1 MAVFGGGE
9 VTAQSATGERIA
21 GIDRRTVGP
30 ALLVLAL
37 AVAMGVILPSID
49 SETSYRDEVHRGEV
63 VQIADG
69 ITLVPTPGWE
79 LAGGALAGETR
90 SPIGTTASTELIRSS
105 VKFSVQAAPFE
116 GTPSQLLERI
126 RQINA
131 DLGSAHGA
139 TRRYPV
145 TTRQGAV
152 GVAKD
157 YVGVNKQ
164 ASEVAFVLRS
174 RSSDSGGHATR
185 EGVEIVV
192 SGPKSAISRRRDDIV
207 AMIRSLRTTP

>member
-1 MAVFGGGE
+1 

-37 AVAMGVILPSID
+37 AVAMSVVLPSID
-49 SETSYRDEVHRGEV
+49 SETSYRDEVHRGDV

-69 ITLVPTPGWE
+69 ITLVPTQGWD

-90 SPIGTTASTELIRSS
+90 SPIGTTASTQLVDGS
-105 VKFSVQAAPFE
+105 VKFSVQAAPFD
-116 GTPSQLLERI
+116 GTPSRLLERI
-126 RQINA
+126 DQINA

-145 TTRQGAV
+145 TTRQGAA

-164 ASEVAFVLRS
+164 GSEAAFVFRA
-174 RSSDSGGHATR
+174 RSSESGGQATR

-192 SGPKSAISRRRDDIV
+192 SGPKGAMSRRRDDIV
-207 AMIRSLRTTP
+207 AMIRSVGTTP

>member
-1 MAVFGGGE
+1 
-9 VTAQSATGERIA
+9 VTAQSAAGERIA

-37 AVAMGVILPSID
+37 AVAMSVVLPAID
-49 SETSYRDEVHRGEV
+49 SETSYRDEVHRGDV

-69 ITLVPTPGWE
+69 ITLVPTPGWD
-79 LAGGALAGETR
+79 LADGALAGETR
-90 SPIGTTASTELIRSS
+90 SPIGTTTSTQLIDGS
-105 VKFSVQAAPFE
+105 VKFSVHAAPFD

-126 RQINA
+126 DQIDA

-145 TTRQGAV
+145 TTRQGAR

-157 YVGVNKQ
+157 FVGVNKQ
-164 ASEVAFVLRS
+164 GSEVAFVLGS
-174 RSSDSGGHATR
+174 RSSQSGGQPAG

-192 SGPKSAISRRRDDIV
+192 SGPKGAMSRRRDDVV
-207 AMIRSLRTTP
+207 AMIRSLSTTR

>member
-1 MAVFGGGE
+1 
-9 VTAQSATGERIA
+9 VTAESATAERIA
-21 GIDRRTVGP
+21 GIDRKTVGP

-37 AVAMGVILPSID
+37 AVVMGIVLPSID
-49 SETSYRDEVHRGEV
+49 SETSYRDEVHRGDV
-63 VQIADG
+63 VQVADG

-90 SPIGTTASTELIRSS
+90 SPIGTTASTQLIRGS
-105 VKFSVQAAPFE
+105 VKFSVQAAPFK
-116 GTPSQLLERI
+116 GTPSRLLARI
-126 RQINA
+126 DQINA
-131 DLGSAHGA
+131 DLGSARGA

-157 YVGVNKQ
+157 YVGVSKQ
-164 ASEVAFVLRS
+164 GSEVAFVLRS
-174 RSSDSGGHATR
+174 RSSDSGGQATR
-185 EGVEIVV
+185 EGVEITV
-192 SGPKSAISRRRDDIV
+192 SGPKGAMSRRRDDIV

>member
-1 MAVFGGGE
+1 

-37 AVAMGVILPSID
+37 AVAMSIVLPSID
-49 SETSYRDEVHRGEV
+49 SETSYRDEVQRGDV
-63 VQIADG
+63 VQVADG

-79 LAGGALAGETR
+79 LANGALAGETR
-90 SPIGTTASTELIRSS
+90 SPIGTTASTELVDSS
-105 VKFSVQAAPFE
+105 VKFSIQAAPFE

-126 RQINA
+126 DQINA
-131 DLGSAHGA
+131 DLGSARGA

-145 TTRQGAV
+145 TTRQGAE
-152 GVAKD
+152 GEARD

-164 ASEVAFVLRS
+164 GSEVAFVLRS
-174 RSSDSGGHATR
+174 RSSDSGGQATR
-185 EGVEIVV
+185 EGVDIVV
-192 SGPKSAISRRRDDIV
+192 SGPKGAMSRRRDDIV
-207 AMIRSLRTTP
+207 AMIRSVRTTP

>member
-1 MAVFGGGE
+1 

-21 GIDRRTVGP
+21 GIDSRTVGP

-37 AVAMGVILPSID
+37 AVAMSVVLPSID

-63 VQIADG
+63 VQVADG
-69 ITLVPTPGWE
+69 ITLVPTPGWA
-79 LAGGALAGETR
+79 LAEGALAGKTR
-90 SPIGTTASTELIRSS
+90 SPIGTTASTQLVDSS
-105 VKFSVQAAPFE
+105 VKLSVQTAPFD
-116 GTPSQLLERI
+116 GTPSQLIERI
-126 RQINA
+126 DQINA

-164 ASEVAFVLRS
+164 GSDAAFVLRS
-174 RSSDSGGHATR
+174 RSSESGGQATR

-192 SGPKSAISRRRDDIV
+192 SGPKGAMSRRRDDIV
-207 AMIRSLRTTP
+207 AMIRSLRTTR